1 MHASYDA
8 IVIGSGV
15 GGCCAAALLARE
27 GLRVLLAEKRS
38 RLGGRFS
45 TSDHQG
51 YLCADGGLAVQVGGP
66 IEKVCVELGIE
77 SGVRPAGRSAYWID
91 GRCFEIG
98 SGGGGLRKTL
108 GQIATSEDEATRV
121 LGALSDAMNWLEPSN
136 SITFRD
142 WLGQFTDNPR
152 IHGIFQST
160 IASLLTLNANELP
173 AGEYFRLIKT
183 VAPLRFGY
191 VEGGSTR
198 LWGRMADY
206 IRGHGGEVLTTCPA
220 EGIVVEAGRVRGVRF
235 RHGQEDLVVDAPLV
249 VSNLGPSATVVLAG
263 REHFE
268 RSYLE
273 HLDVSVRPTAILW
286 IHFASDEA
294 IFEYSALAVCGTRR
308 VNMLD
313 VPSLDCAGLAP
324 SGKHLYTVGAAPLD
338 TSDPGDVD
346 AEFACV
352 LADLRDM
359 IPGFDQRCRILTR
372 TCYRGK
378 WPGFRTR
385 PGQALP
391 LRTSVRG
398 LFNVGD
404 AVCAP
409 GHAGS
414 MGAADSAMRA
424 REDILR
430 LRSQAGQGD
439 RLGQ

>member
-1 MHASYDA
+1 MHDTYDA

-45 TSDHQG
+45 TSDHDG

-66 IEKVCVELGIE
+66 IEKVCADLGIE
-77 SGVRPAGRSAYWID
+77 SGVRPASRSAYWIE

-98 SGGGGLRKTL
+98 SGRGSLRRTL
-108 GQIATSEDEATRV
+108 EQIAASEDEANRV
-121 LGALSDAMNWLEPSN
+121 LAALSDGMNWLEPSN
-136 SITFRD
+136 RISFKD
-142 WLGQFTDNPR
+142 WLSQFTDNPR

-160 IASLLTLNANELP
+160 IASLLTLNASELP

-206 IRGHGGEVLTTCPA
+206 VKGRGGDVLTSCPA
-220 EGIVVEAGRVRGVRF
+220 QDIVVEAGHVRGARF
-235 RHGQEDLVVDAPLV
+235 RHGQEDLVVRAPLV
-249 VSNLGPSATVVLAG
+249 VSNLGPSETVALAG
-263 REHFE
+263 REQFE
-268 RSYLE
+268 RSYLA
-273 HLDVSVRPTAILW
+273 HLDASVQPTAILW
-286 IHFASDEA
+286 MHFASDEGL
-294 IFEYSALAVCGTRR
+294 FEYSALSVCGTRR

-313 VPSLDCAGLAP
+313 FPSLDCPSLAP
-324 SGKHLYTVGAAPLD
+324 PGKHLYTVGAAPLD
-338 TSDPGDVD
+338 TTNPGDID
-346 AEFACV
+346 AEFARV
-352 LADLRDM
+352 LEDLREI

-385 PGQALP
+385 PGQALSI
-391 LRTSVRG
+391 RTSVRG
-398 LFNVGD
+398 LLNVGD
-404 AVCAP
+404 AVCSP

-414 MGAADSAMRA
+414 MGAAESAMRA
-424 REDILR
+424 REDVV
-430 LRSQAGQGD
+430 RSLA
-439 RLGQ
+439 RAFS